1 MAARGS
7 NKYRSVE
14 QEDWVARLYHG
25 KRSPSSG
32 AADTDAGDVRTEFS
46 LIECKTTGYP
56 GKEPQPQL
64 PRFIRW
70 LEKVFKEASEEGK
83 KGALALRYY
92 APDSILATPDGWV
105 DVVVR
110 PACDDADRENQIQN
124 ECSCGYRF

>member
-1 MAARGS
+1 MARRGS
-7 NKYRSVE
+7 SKARSVE

-32 AADTDAGDVRTEFS
+32 AADTDAGDVRTPLS

-56 GKEPQPQL
+56 GKEPKPQV

-70 LEKVFKEASEEGK
+70 LEKVVKEAYEEGRS
-83 KGALALRYY
+83 GALALRYY
-92 APDSILATPDGWV
+92 DPDSILATPDGWV

-110 PACDDADRENQIQN
+110 PIPDDVIREEALGI
-124 ECSCGYRF
+124 S